1 MEGLNLTGIN
11 IWIMVKILSLI
22 LLGMY
27 LIFSLVVVRQ
37 VKLMT
42 STLSL
47 GFESQIKLLS
57 FIHLAFAIL
66 VFLVALIIL

>member
-1 MEGLNLTGIN
+1 MINPVFGIS
-11 IWIMVKILSLI
+11 ILLVVKIAALI

-27 LIFSLVVVRQ
+27 LVFALIVVRQ
-37 VKLMT
+37 IKLMT

-47 GFESQIKLLS
+47 GFEAPITI
-57 FIHLAFAIL
+57 FGYIHLAFAIL